1 MQVIRVTAAVLILF
15 LCTWIM
21 LRFYGISQVY
31 QTYDHPLMKKEKPW
45 ILAWGGELEDGP
57 SHSREA
63 LQSAAK
69 QDGVILA
76 INLQINAEK
85 HFFAIPQDFKIK
97 NEIVNINNLSDS
109 ETLSLDL
116 GDGKSPLSLEQFFD
130 EFGNSPLLIW
140 VRDNNENIDL
150 RLEPIF
156 KKYKSHAQLIVHS
169 EFDNVVNSIK
179 KLIPDLLYGTGVGQ
193 RVRLLMLVSI
203 GLESIATVD
212 GDLLIAPL
220 HEGKI
225 SAISVELKE
234 EIIRRQKIFILGPL
248 NDISANNQALSF
260 GATGYLTSY
269 PRDLKKKLNSS
280 AQTL

>member
-234 EIIRRQKIFILGPL
+234 EIIRRQKIFIIGSL
-248 NDISANNQALSF
+248 NDVSANNQALSF